1 MRYTGAMKRYLLLA
15 VVLIAVT
22 AGLAQ
27 AERMTVDVP
36 VANVRSGPGAKYDVI
51 WKVEKYH
58 PVMIVK
64 KSGAWYRIRDFERDE
79 GWIHKSL
86 LDGRPAVITSKDKC
100 NVRSGP
106 GTRHAVVFTV
116 EKGVPFKVLERK
128 SEWIHVQH
136 EDGDQGWIHRSLVW

>member
-1 MRYTGAMKRYLLLA
+1 MRYTGAMKRYLLWS

-22 AGLAQ
+22 AGLAR

-64 KSGAWYRIRDFERDE
+64 KSGAWYRIRDFEQDE

-86 LDGRPAVITSKDKC
+86 LS
-100 NVRSGP
+100 
-106 GTRHAVVFTV
+106 
-116 EKGVPFKVLERK
+116 
-128 SEWIHVQH
+128 
-136 EDGDQGWIHRSLVW
+136 